1 MHVPALSGLHDPRFN
16 FPQKRESA
24 TSGTKALSRLN
35 VQGYDVFA
43 HNGNKAGKI
52 NTTHMSRRYLENGEY
67 RTASQLN
74 MIAKEFSEPNRG
86 YAFAY
91 KEYLELNNRK
101 ARTIARRLGDLR
113 FILRVLPKDAK
124 LATKKDI
131 ENVVMAINK
140 GKTRDYN
147 GNPTN
152 KDLAILSKRKLKEI
166 LRAFYRWLYNSD
178 HYPEIVNWIK
188 VDRDVS
194 NKLPE
199 DLLNEEEVKK
209 LIENCKNQRDKTI
222 IALLWDTGMRVG
234 ELLNLR
240 IRDISMSDGLSHGIV
255 RGKTGERKVPLVFSV
270 PYLANYL
277 NDFRKNCMQDDPL
290 LTTFEHN
297 TSSNVPIDYMHIRKM
312 LGDLKERT
320 KLQKRLYP
328 HLFRHSRA
336 TYYANFLTEQQAK
349 RYFGWSGGS
358 TMVARYTHLASKDID
373 NAILKAN
380 GMTVNDSGESLQ
392 PKFSVKQC
400 EKCHLKNE
408 ITAKYCTKC
417 GTFLDKSI
425 VQKSI
430 ENDEA
435 KEDLDTLKEALA
447 LLITKL
453 DPETRGKL
461 IQIVKN

>member
-1 MHVPALSGLHDPRFN
+1 
-16 FPQKRESA
+16 
-24 TSGTKALSRLN
+24 
-35 VQGYDVFA
+35 
-43 HNGNKAGKI
+43 
-52 NTTHMSRRYLENGEY
+52 MSRRYLDNGEY

-74 MIAKEFSEPNRG
+74 MIVKEFEEPNRG

-124 LATKKDI
+124 LATRKDI

-140 GKTRDYN
+140 GKSRDIS

-152 KDLAILSKRKLKEI
+152 NDLAILSKRKLKQI
-166 LRAFYRWLYNSD
+166 LRAFYKWLYNSD
-178 HYPEIVNWIK
+178 NYPDIVKWVK
-188 VDRDVS
+188 VDREVP

-199 DLLNEEEVKK
+199 DLLSEEEVKI

-234 ELLNLR
+234 ELLNLNL
-240 IRDISMSDGLSHGIV
+240 RDISMSDGLSHAIV
-255 RGKTGERKVPLVFSV
+255 RGKTGERRVPLVFSV

-277 NDFRKNCMQDDPL
+277 NDFRKNCAQDDPL
-290 LTTFEHN
+290 FTTFEHN
-297 TSSNVPIDYMHIRKM
+297 TCSNTPIDYIHIRKM
-312 LGDLKERT
+312 LSDLKERT
-320 KLQKRLYP
+320 KLEKRLYP

-373 NAILKAN
+373 NAIFKAN
-380 GMTVNDSGESLQ
+380 GMTVNENGESLQ
-392 PKFSVKQC
+392 PKSSVKQC

-408 ITAKYCTKC
+408 ITAKYCTRC
-417 GTFLDKSI
+417 GTFLDRSVVQQSI
-425 VQKSI
+425 DDDKAQ
-430 ENDEA
+430 
-435 KEDLDTLKEALA
+435 EDLDTIKDALT
-447 LLITKL
+447 LLIAKL
-453 DPETRGKL
+453 DPETRDKILKL
-461 IQIVKN
+461 VKS